1 VSGDEMGIR
10 ARQVHEHRSPEEVHD
25 LSRLGKCS
33 LHVTA
38 KNFFRVSTRI
48 AVS

>member
-1 VSGDEMGIR
+1 VSGDEMGMR
-10 ARQVHEHRSPEEVHD
+10 AWQVHEHGSPAEVHE

-38 KNFFRVSTRI
+38 KNFFRVSARA
-48 AVS
+48 AVG